1 MALYVLKNN
10 TQVATIII
18 YRELFIKNRYRHCE
32 LALLCVSKKALGVIP
47 WSNHGIQ
54 KQLTILIMLV
64 FLTGSRDQVA
74 G

>member
-10 TQVATIII
+10 TQVETIII
-18 YRELFIKNRYRHCE
+18 YRALFIKNRYRHCE
-32 LALLCVSKKALGVIP
+32 RALLCVSKKALGVIP
-47 WSNHGIQ
+47 WFDHGIQ
-54 KQLTILIMLV
+54 KQLKILIMLV